1 MKQTS
6 IPAWIT
12 TFDDTMINVFDDCTG
27 TIFIHG
33 IIQKFICEDYAM
45 NLHTW
50 QQTPNTCVLV
60 RLSEKAPFHFSH
72 INSTVLESVELLQ
85 PSIPFAVAQN
95 LYGHGKLAPKQMQY
109 IDLLFNLITQ
119 LNTPLRRFLFDV
131 FLNEE
136 IAKAFTSVNA
146 SINHHHAWKGGLLV
160 HSVESA
166 LMAHQLAKTWMTPVE
181 AEVTVVAALLHDI
194 GKTRTFQENGHW
206 SELGHYISHDALS
219 LEILAPYLAGL
230 EKQWRTGANL
240 LRHILGWDR
249 KQKTFPAFPG
259 THLLKMCDQ
268 FSTALEL
275 RKTSFKGKP
284 HWHHHARHEGISTQR
299 FLRLPQE

>member
-1 MKQTS
+1 MKQTV
-6 IPAWIT
+6 IHAWIT
-12 TFDDTMINVFDDCTG
+12 QFDNTMINVLHERTG
-27 TIFIHG
+27 SIFIHG
-33 IIQKFICEDYAM
+33 KSKNFICEDYAM
-45 NLHTW
+45 KLHHS
-50 QQTPNTCVLV
+50 QQVSNTCVLV
-60 RLSEKAPFHFSH
+60 RLAEEVPFHFSH
-72 INSTVLESVELLQ
+72 INATVLVSVELLQ
-85 PSIPFAVAQN
+85 PSIPIDVAQN
-95 LYGHGKLAPKQMQY
+95 IYGHGKLTPKQIQY
-109 IDLLFNLITQ
+109 IDRLFNLINQ
-119 LNTPLRRFLFDV
+119 LNTPLRQFLFNV

-136 IAKAFTSVNA
+136 IAKAFTTVNA

-166 LMAHQLAKTWMTPVE
+166 LMANQLAKTWMTPVE

-206 SELGHYISHDALS
+206 SELGHYVSHDALS
-219 LEILAPYLAGL
+219 LEILAPYLAEL

-249 KQKTFPAFPG
+249 KQKSFPAFPG

-275 RKTSFKGKP
+275 RESTFKGKP
-284 HWHHHARHEGISTQR
+284 HWHQHARHDGISTQR
-299 FLRLPQE
+299 FLRLPQ

>member
-1 MKQTS
+1 MKQTT

-12 TFDDTMINVFDDCTG
+12 RFDDRLINVPQVRTG

-33 IIQKFICEDYAM
+33 KNHDFICEDYVM
-45 NLHTW
+45 KLHRW
-50 QQTPNTCVLV
+50 QQMPNICVLV
-60 RLSEKAPFHFSH
+60 RLADKVPFNFSH
-72 INSTVLESVELLQ
+72 LNASVLESVELLQ
-85 PSIPFAVAQN
+85 PSIPFDVAQS
-95 LYGHGKLAPKQMQY
+95 LYGHGKLAPKQIQY
-109 IDLLFNLITQ
+109 IDLLFNLIIQ

-131 FLNEE
+131 FLNKD

-166 LMAHQLAKTWMTPVE
+166 LMVNQLAKTWMTPVE
-181 AEVTVVAALLHDI
+181 AAVTVVATLLHDI

-206 SELGHYISHDALS
+206 SELGHYVSHDALS
-219 LEILAPYLAGL
+219 LEILAPYLAEL

-259 THLLKMCDQ
+259 THLLN
-268 FSTALEL
+268 
-275 RKTSFKGKP
+275 
-284 HWHHHARHEGISTQR
+284 
-299 FLRLPQE
+299 

>member
-1 MKQTS
+1 
-6 IPAWIT
+6 
-12 TFDDTMINVFDDCTG
+12 
-27 TIFIHG
+27 
-33 IIQKFICEDYAM
+33 
-45 NLHTW
+45 LHTW

-60 RLSEKAPFHFSH
+60 RLSEKVPFHFSH

-85 PSIPFAVAQN
+85 PSIPFDVAQN

-109 IDLLFNLITQ
+109 IDLLFNLIIQ

-136 IAKAFTSVNA
+136 IAKAFTTVNA

-206 SELGHYISHDALS
+206 SELGHYVSHDALS
-219 LEILAPYLAGL
+219 LETLAPYLADL

-249 KQKTFPAFPG
+249 KQKTFTAFPG

-275 RKTSFKGKP
+275 RETTFKGKP
-284 HWHHHARHEGISTQR
+284 YWHHHARHKGISTQR